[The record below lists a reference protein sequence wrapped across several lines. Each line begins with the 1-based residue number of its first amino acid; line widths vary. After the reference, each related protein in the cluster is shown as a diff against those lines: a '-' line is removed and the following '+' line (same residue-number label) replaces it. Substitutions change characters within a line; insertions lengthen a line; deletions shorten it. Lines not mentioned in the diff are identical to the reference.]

1 MDWKMFFAQ
10 IIDSLAWPLVAVF
23 VVFLLREKITDL
35 LPRLKK
41 FRHKETE
48 IEFTEGVTELVQER
62 QAQGIQNNEVE
73 QTEEYQDQSS
83 FLSRLAE
90 ISPRSAVLEAFRIV
104 EVAAAKKA
112 ARISPNIESRHAKSP
127 LQLQKLLKDEVL
139 TKNEFHQFD
148 QLRRLRNEAAHTEEF
163 DVKGM
168 PVEAYID
175 IALSMASRLE
185 AEHP

>member
-1 MDWKMFFAQ
+1 MDWKTFIAQ
-10 IIDSLAWPLVAVF
+10 VIDSLAWPGVAVF
-23 VVFLLREKITDL
+23 VVFLLRDKIMDL

-73 QTEEYQDQSS
+73 QTDEYQDQLS

-104 EVAAAKKA
+104 EAAAAKKA
-112 ARISPNIESRHAKSP
+112 ARIYPDLDSRYPKSH
-127 LQLQKLLKDEVL
+127 LHLQKLLKGEVL

-148 QLRRLRNEAAHTEEF
+148 QLRRLRNEAAHAEEF
-163 DVKGM
+163 GVKGM

-185 AEHP
+185 AENP